1 MKKSILALSL
11 AGAFLFTSCES
22 EVVVDDAT
30 LQSIVNQ
37 AVAAVLAQFPEV
49 PSTEA
54 IANAARL
61 AATEA
66 VAAGF
71 AGQESTD
78 LEGAIAAALNAA
90 NALTNPPVVRIGTGG
105 ITYISSDTTWTNDK
119 IWLMDGKIVV
129 TEGATLTVEEGTI
142 VKAASGY
149 GANATAL
156 VIAKDGK
163 ISAVGTA
170 EKPIIFT
177 DVNDQIVYANGTTS
191 PNRSVNERNLWGCIV
206 ILGDDV
212 IGTADGTALI
222 EGIVAGY
229 DFTEYGGTNTSHN
242 GGSLEYVSI
251 RHTGSSLAPGDELQG
266 LTMGG
271 VGSATVVENIELYAS
286 GDDGIEIFGG
296 SVNVTNL
303 LIANALDDSIDLDQA
318 YSGTITNSVI
328 FLGQDSDTV
337 FEFDGSEKDDQSVAG
352 EYTITGVTAY
362 GRSDL
367 IKLDTFGNWKDT
379 ATGLNDNI
387 LYVDFPAGST
397 FGNITAT
404 SENSNGISYG
414 GAGTSTA
421 VGKLLFND
429 VVVVGTFSKSDLAK
443 DSTDIANASWL
454 TVSATRPSGV
464 GADESVFSWTQF
476 YE

>member
-11 AGAFLFTSCES
+11 AGALIFSSCES
-22 EVVVDDAT
+22 DVTVDDAT
-30 LQSIVNQ
+30 VQSIVNQ
-37 AVAAVLAQFPEV
+37 AVAAVLAQFPDV

-54 IANAARL
+54 IAAAARQ
-61 AATEA
+61 AASEA

-71 AGQESTD
+71 AGQGSTD
-78 LEGAIAAALNAA
+78 IEAAIAAALNAA
-90 NALTNPPVVRIGTGG
+90 QALTNPPVVRIGTGG
-105 ITYISSDTTWTNDK
+105 ITYISSNTTWTNDK

-129 TEGATLTVEEGTI
+129 TDGATLTVEEGTI

-156 VIAKDGK
+156 IIAKDGK
-163 ISAVGTA
+163 INAVGTA
-170 EKPIIFT
+170 DKPIIFT
-177 DVNDQIVYANGTTS
+177 DVNDEIVYANGTSS
-191 PNRSVNERNLWGCIV
+191 PNRSVNERNLWACV
-206 ILGDDV
+206 VVLGDDIV
-212 IGTADGTALI
+212 GTADGTALI

-229 DFTEYGGTNTSHN
+229 DFTEYGGTNTSHD
-242 GGSLEYVSI
+242 GGRLEYVSI

-303 LIANALDDSIDLDQA
+303 LVANALDDSIDLDQA

-337 FEFDGSEKDDQSVAG
+337 FEIDGSEKDDQTVAG

-362 GRSDL
+362 GRADL
-367 IKLDTFGNWKDT
+367 IKTDTYGNWKDT
-379 ATGLNDNI
+379 ATGLNENI
-387 LYVDFPAGST
+387 LYVDFPAGTT
-397 FGNITAT
+397 FGKITDAAQNT
-404 SENSNGISYG
+404 NGVSY
-414 GAGTSTA
+414 AGEGTTNA
-421 VGKLLFND
+421 KGKLFFNN
-429 VVVVGTFSKSDLAK
+429 VVVVTADTKADVLLDTSLES
-443 DSTDIANASWL
+443 STWL
-454 TVSATRPSGV
+454 TVRPTRPANA
-464 GADESVFSWTQF
+464 GADETVFAWTQF

>member
-30 LQSIVNQ
+30 VQSIVNQ
-37 AVAAVLAQFPEV
+37 AVAAVLAQFPDV

-78 LEGAIAAALNAA
+78 LEGAITAALNAA

-212 IGTADGTALI
+212 IGTPDGTALI

-303 LIANALDDSIDLDQA
+303 LVANALDDSIDLDQA

-337 FEFDGSEKDDQSVAG
+337 FEIDGSEKDDQSVVG

-367 IKLDTFGNWKDT
+367 IKPDTFGNWKET
-379 ATGLNDNI
+379 ATGLNENI
-387 LYVDFPAGST
+387 LYVDFPAGTT
-397 FGNITAT
+397 FGKITDVGQ
-404 SENSNGISYG
+404 NKNCVSYAG
-414 GAGTSTA
+414 EGTSTA
-421 VGKLLFND
+421 VGKLFFNNVIVVTPDSKAD
-429 VVVVGTFSKSDLAK
+429 VLLDTSLES
-443 DSTDIANASWL
+443 STWL
-454 TVSATRPSGV
+454 TVSPSRPANA
-464 GADESVFSWTQF
+464 GADESVFTWTQF